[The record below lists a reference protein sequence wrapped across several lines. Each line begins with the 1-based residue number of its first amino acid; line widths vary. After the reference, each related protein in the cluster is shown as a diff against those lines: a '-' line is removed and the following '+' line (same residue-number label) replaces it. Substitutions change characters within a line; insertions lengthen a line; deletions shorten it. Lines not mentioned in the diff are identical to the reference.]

1 MGYSTDFS
9 GVLKIKNDLTA
20 SQLRE
25 LNRILNSDTEDLLKE
40 FPEAFKGDNYQAK
53 NAYIQVELT
62 KELDGIRW
70 DGSEKCYYMTE
81 VINVII
87 ECMKKTVPD
96 FELEGSLLAQGE
108 DIEDRWTLMI
118 ENNVAKKI
126 DSPPPGKKIKCPHC
140 GKKFFYEGD
149 IDE

>member
-40 FPEAFKGDNYQAK
+40 FPEAFRGDNYQAK
-53 NAYIQVELT
+53 NAYIQLELNQ
-62 KELDGIRW
+62 EFNGIQW

-81 VINVII
+81 VVNVVI

-108 DIEDRWTLMI
+108 EPEDRWNLVI
-118 ENNVAKKI
+118 NEGVAKKI
-126 DSPPPGKKIKCPHC
+126 DTHPQGKKITCPCC
-140 GKKFFYEGD
+140 GEKFFYE
-149 IDE
+149 ESE

>member
-25 LNRILNSDTEDLLKE
+25 LNRILNSDTEDLMKE
-40 FPEAFKGDNYQAK
+40 FPEAFRGNNIKAK
-53 NAYIQVELT
+53 DAYIQLELNQ
-62 KELDGIRW
+62 EFNGIQW

-81 VINVII
+81 VVNVVI

-108 DIEDRWTLMI
+108 EPEDRWNLVI
-118 ENNVAKKI
+118 DEGVAKKI
-126 DSPPPGKKIKCPHC
+126 DTPPQGKKITCPCC
-140 GKKFFYEGD
+140 GEKFFYE
-149 IDE
+149 ESE